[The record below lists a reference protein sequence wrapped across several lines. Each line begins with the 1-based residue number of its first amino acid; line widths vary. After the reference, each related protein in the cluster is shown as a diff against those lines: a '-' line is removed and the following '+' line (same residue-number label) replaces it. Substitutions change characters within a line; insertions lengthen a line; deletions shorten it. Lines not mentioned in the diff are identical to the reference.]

1 MLNAEIVVCMFFP
14 VILGTAREGR
24 ESEKVARFMVEEVK
38 KNGFDT
44 GLVDVKDFRI
54 LATDNAGTSGQAKKL
69 KSIVEKAD
77 GLIIVSPEYN
87 YSYPGELKM
96 MLDML
101 YKEYKSKPVGI
112 CGVSNGTFAGARMM
126 GKLKDFCLC
135 VGMVPI
141 QSALY
146 FGNVESLFDES
157 GKITDEKYFARAK
170 RFLDEL
176 SWWTNKLK

>member
-1 MLNAEIVVCMFFP
+1 MFVP

-24 ESEKVARFMVEEVK
+24 ESEKVAKFMVEEAK
-38 KNGFDT
+38 KAGLET
-44 GLVDVKDFRI
+44 ELVDVRDYR
-54 LATDNAGTSGQAKKL
+54 LDATDNTGEPGAAKKWKGKL
-69 KSIVEKAD
+69 EKAD
-77 GLIIVSPEYN
+77 ALIIVAPEYN

-101 YKEYKSKPVGI
+101 FKEYKNKPVGI
-112 CGVSNGTFAGARMM
+112 CGVSGGPFAGARMM
-126 GKLKDFCLC
+126 GKLKDLLLC

-146 FGNVESLFDES
+146 FGNVADLFDGS
-157 GKITDEKYFARAK
+157 GRVKDEAYFRRAK

-176 SWWTNKLK
+176 KWWAEKLK